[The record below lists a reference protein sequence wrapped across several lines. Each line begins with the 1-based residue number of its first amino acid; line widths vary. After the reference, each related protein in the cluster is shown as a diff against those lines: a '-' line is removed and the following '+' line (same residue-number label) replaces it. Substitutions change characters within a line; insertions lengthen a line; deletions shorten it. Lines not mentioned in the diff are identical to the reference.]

1 MEIKEFKE
9 FINPEQK
16 DYDLLGEHTIKKKEL
31 LSSFMIIIN

>member
-16 DYDLLGEHTIKKKEL
+16 DNDLLGEHTI
-31 LSSFMIIIN
+31 SYISH